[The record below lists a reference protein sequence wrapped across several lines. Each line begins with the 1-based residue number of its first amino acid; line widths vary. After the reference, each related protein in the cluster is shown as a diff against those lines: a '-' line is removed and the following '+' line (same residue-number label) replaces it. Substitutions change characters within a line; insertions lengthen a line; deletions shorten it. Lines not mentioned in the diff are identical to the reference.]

1 MKKMAFVF
9 ILVHFII
16 LILWVMNSGYLF
28 SPFGISVWIAIVS
41 IGFIIQ
47 FKLDKVSINRRILA
61 ISNGWMVFL
70 MVATVFIYFAVS
82 SMP

>member
-1 MKKMAFVF
+1 MKKMTFVF
-9 ILVHFII
+9 ILVHFSIFF
-16 LILWVMNSGYLF
+16 LWIMNSGYLF
-28 SPFGISVWIAIVS
+28 SPYGVAVWVSIVA

-47 FKLDKVSINRRILA
+47 IKLDKVSINRRILA

>member
-1 MKKMAFVF
+1 MKKMALVF
-9 ILVHFII
+9 ILIHFII

-28 SPFGISVWIAIVS
+28 SPLGISVWIAIVA
-41 IGFIIQ
+41 IGLIIQ
-47 FKLDKVSINRRILA
+47 IKLDKVSLNRRILA
-61 ISNGWMVFL
+61 ISNGSMVFL

>member
-1 MKKMAFVF
+1 MKKMALVF
-9 ILVHFII
+9 ILIHFII

-28 SPFGISVWIAIVS
+28 SPLGISVWIAIVA
-41 IGFIIQ
+41 IGLIIQ
-47 FKLDKVSINRRILA
+47 IKLDKVRLNRRILA
-61 ISNGWMVFL
+61 ISNGSMVFL

>member
-1 MKKMAFVF
+1 MLA
-9 ILVHFII
+9 
-16 LILWVMNSGYLF
+16 
-28 SPFGISVWIAIVS
+28 WIAIVA
-41 IGFIIQ
+41 IGFMIQ
-47 FKLDKVSINRRILA
+47 IKLENVWMVRRVLA